1 MTTTSTRPDTVT
13 ALAAIVEAFYDAHDA
28 TPPPRATYDAVA
40 RALGV
45 ADTCTGN
52 SDTAI
57 ESVAHTPKAGL
68 SVSFYSVN
76 PTHRNEEDRPL
87 TAYYVAT
94 WKGAQYRGHVL
105 LSCRGYHAD
114 EPNGF
119 TCFDQSSYT
128 ETLPAGCRALVAEL
142 VTNAVIDSGVNLA
155 EMQTEWATAAT
166 YYEISSELSKAKW
179 ALDSAARIEYKAGK

>member
-1 MTTTSTRPDTVT
+1 MKTTTTHPATVS
-13 ALAAIVEAFYDAHDA
+13 ALSDIVAAFYESHDA
-28 TPPPRATYDAVA
+28 NPPTLPTYDAVA

-52 SDTAI
+52 SDTAAD
-57 ESVAHTPKAGL
+57 SVTHTPKSGL

-76 PTHRNEEDRPL
+76 PNHRTEDGRPL

-114 EPNGF
+114 EPRGF
-119 TCFDQSSYT
+119 VCYDQSSYAA
-128 ETLPAGCRALVAEL
+128 TLPDGCRALVAEL
-142 VTNAVIDSGVNLA
+142 VAAAVVASGVNLA
-155 EMQTEWATAAT
+155 DMESEWATNST
-166 YYEISSELSKAKW
+166 HYEISSQLAKAKW
-179 ALDSAARIEYKAGK
+179 ALEDAARVENRGK